1 MVGKH
6 FLPIAAATDRND
18 KSRTA
23 PHPLLAVGRNGAG
36 SFHHPGS
43 GWTGRTLSF
52 GEAPDRRLLAEAG
65 MKRTEKWLA
74 GDDGKEPA
82 CLGGRSRVR

>member
-1 MVGKH
+1 MVGEH

-23 PHPLLAVGRNGAG
+23 PNPSLAVGRNGAG
-36 SFHHPGS
+36 SFHLPGS
-43 GWTGRTLSF
+43 GWTGRALSF
-52 GEAPDRRLLAEAG
+52 GEAPDRQVHAEARV
-65 MKRTEKWLA
+65 KRMEKWLA
-74 GDDGKEPA
+74 GDEGKEPA